1 MRIVVS
7 GTHAS
12 GKSTLISDFVQRHPE
27 YEVLPDPIELIDE
40 SWDAPSAAPSAAQLS
55 VAAARLAP
63 SAAP

>member
-27 YEVLPDPIELIDE
+27 YEVLPDPFELMDE
-40 SWDAPSAAPSAAQLS
+40 SWDAPSAALFAAQLS

-63 SAAP
+63 SASP